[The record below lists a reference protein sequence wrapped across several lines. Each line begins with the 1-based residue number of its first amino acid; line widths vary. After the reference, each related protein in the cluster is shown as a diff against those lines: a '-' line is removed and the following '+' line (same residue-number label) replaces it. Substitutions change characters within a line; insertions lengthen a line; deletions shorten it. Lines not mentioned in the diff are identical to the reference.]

1 MTITQLQYIMA
12 VARYGSF
19 TTAAEKCYVTQPTLS
34 MQVQKLEEELGVQI
48 FDRSRK
54 PISLT
59 PIGEKLISQ
68 VGRVINESTRIKDI
82 VDEQKQDVVGEYR
95 LGIIPSVM
103 PTLLPLFLRT
113 YTKRYPRLQLHIEEL
128 QTASMITAL
137 RAGHIDAGIAATPL
151 VEEGIEEHPLYDEPM
166 LAFLDRNSALRAE
179 KTITP
184 TLLSSEPILL
194 LERGHCFRNNVLSL
208 CSEASVKEQKF
219 GLSTGNFQTL
229 VELSKE
235 GFGNTVLPYLN
246 TLTLPE
252 ADREMLRDF
261 TPPTPSRQ
269 ISLIHMQDSL
279 RHKVNESLITT
290 IRGIIRA
297 MIVYENTRITSPL
310 EV

>member
-34 MQVQKLEEELGVQI
+34 MQVQKLEDELGVQI
-48 FDRSRK
+48 FDRTRK
-54 PISLT
+54 PITLT

-68 VGRVINESTRIKDI
+68 VGRVISESTRIKDI
-82 VDEQKQDVVGEYR
+82 VDEQKEDVVGEYR

-113 YTKRYPRLQLHIEEL
+113 YTKRYPKLKLHIEEL
-128 QTASMITAL
+128 QTSSMIMAL
-137 RAGHIDAGIAATPL
+137 RAGQIDAGIAATPL
-151 VEEGIEEHPLYDEPM
+151 REEAVVEHPLYDEPM
-166 LAFLDRNSALRAE
+166 LVFLNRDSAMRTE
-179 KTITP
+179 KVIDPTMIT
-184 TLLSSEPILL
+184 SEPLLL

-208 CSEASVKEQKF
+208 CSESSAMEQKF

-246 TLTLPE
+246 TLTLPD

-261 TPPTPSRQ
+261 ISPTPSRQ

-279 RHKVNESLITT
+279 RHKVNQSLITT

-297 MIVYENTRITSPL
+297 MIVYEQTRITSPL
-310 EV
+310 DV

>member
-34 MQVQKLEEELGVQI
+34 MQVQKLEDELGVQI
-48 FDRSRK
+48 FDRTRK
-54 PISLT
+54 PITLT

-68 VGRVINESTRIKDI
+68 VGRVISESTRIKDI
-82 VDEQKQDVVGEYR
+82 VDEQKEDVVGEYR

-113 YTKRYPRLQLHIEEL
+113 YTKRYPKLKLHIEEL
-128 QTASMITAL
+128 QTSSMIMAL
-137 RAGHIDAGIAATPL
+137 RGGQIDAGIAATPL
-151 VEEGIEEHPLYDEPM
+151 REEAVVEHPLYDEPM
-166 LAFLDRNSALRAE
+166 LVFLNRDSAMRTE
-179 KTITP
+179 KVIDPTMIT
-184 TLLSSEPILL
+184 SEPLLL

-208 CSEASVKEQKF
+208 CSESSAMEQKF

-261 TPPTPSRQ
+261 ISPTPSRQ

-279 RHKVNESLITT
+279 RHKVNQSLITT

-297 MIVYENTRITSPL
+297 MIVYEQTRITSPL
-310 EV
+310 DV

>member
-34 MQVQKLEEELGVQI
+34 MQVQKLEDELGVQI
-48 FDRSRK
+48 FDRTRK
-54 PISLT
+54 PITLT

-68 VGRVINESTRIKDI
+68 VGRVISESTRIKDI
-82 VDEQKQDVVGEYR
+82 VDEQKEDVVGEYR
-95 LGIIPSVM
+95 LDIIPSLM

-113 YTKRYPRLQLHIEEL
+113 YTKRYPKLKLHIEEL
-128 QTASMITAL
+128 QTSSMIMAL
-137 RAGHIDAGIAATPL
+137 RAGQIDAGIAATPL
-151 VEEGIEEHPLYDEPM
+151 REEAVVEHPLYDEPM
-166 LAFLDRNSALRAE
+166 LVFLNRDSAMRTE
-179 KTITP
+179 KVIDPTMIT
-184 TLLSSEPILL
+184 SEPLLL

-208 CSEASVKEQKF
+208 CSESSAMEQKF

-261 TPPTPSRQ
+261 ISPTPSRQ

-279 RHKVNESLITT
+279 RHKVNQSLITT

-297 MIVYENTRITSPL
+297 MIVYEQTRITSPL
-310 EV
+310 DV

>member
-34 MQVQKLEEELGVQI
+34 MQVQKLEDELGVQI
-48 FDRSRK
+48 FDRTRK
-54 PISLT
+54 PITLT

-68 VGRVINESTRIKDI
+68 VGRVISESTRIKDI
-82 VDEQKQDVVGEYR
+82 VDEQKEDVVGEYR

-113 YTKRYPRLQLHIEEL
+113 YTKRYPKLKLHIEEL
-128 QTASMITAL
+128 QTSSMIMAL
-137 RAGHIDAGIAATPL
+137 RAGQIDAGIAATPL
-151 VEEGIEEHPLYDEPM
+151 REEAVVEHPLYDEPM
-166 LAFLDRNSALRAE
+166 LVFLNRDSAMRTE
-179 KTITP
+179 KVIDPTMIT
-184 TLLSSEPILL
+184 SEPLLL

-208 CSEASVKEQKF
+208 CSESSAMEQKF

-252 ADREMLRDF
+252 ADRKMLRDF
-261 TPPTPSRQ
+261 ISPTPSRQ

-279 RHKVNESLITT
+279 RHKVNQSLITT

-297 MIVYENTRITSPL
+297 MIVYEQTRITSPL
-310 EV
+310 DV